1 MSQNLTKYLCQYFEE
16 DLVYR
21 TTPGG
26 CLQVGV
32 VLESNENSD
41 SSDDEEEED
50 STCKRLKLRPGS
62 AKIAWYPKGSSQ
74 VVREKK
80 V

>member
-41 SSDDEEEED
+41 SSDDDDEEEE
-50 STCKRLKLRPGS
+50 STSTRLKPGS
-62 AKIAWYPKGSSQ
+62 AKVAWYPKGSTQ
-74 VVREKK
+74 IIREKK